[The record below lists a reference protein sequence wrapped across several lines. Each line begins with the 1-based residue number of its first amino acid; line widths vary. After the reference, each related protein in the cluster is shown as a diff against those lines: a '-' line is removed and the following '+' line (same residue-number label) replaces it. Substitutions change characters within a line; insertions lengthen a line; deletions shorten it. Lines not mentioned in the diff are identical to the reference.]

1 MKNADLRDIANL
13 IGDGDAIKIARYIFF
28 RKRKNPRD
36 KSMYIP
42 KESIDKNHWLVTLIG
57 KKKTKLMQ
65 KEFGSIQFP
74 RISCQDVVI
83 NQRNKY
89 IVKKIR
95 RKKMTPSMITNQ
107 FKISPPLVTWI
118 LKKSNVKCKT
128 SMRHISC
135 PRRSQN
141 KSTKAVA

>member
-1 MKNADLRDIANL
+1 MKNADLKEIANV
-13 IGDGDAIKIARYIFF
+13 IGEGDAIKIARYIYF

-42 KESIDKNHWLVTLIG
+42 KESIGKDHWLVTLIG
-57 KKKTKLMQ
+57 KKKAKLMQ

-83 NQRNKY
+83 KQRNKY
-89 IVKKIR
+89 IIKKIT

-107 FKISPPLVTWI
+107 FKISLKRVSWI
-118 LKKSNVKCKT
+118 VRNNKLKQKI
-128 SMRHISC
+128 SMRHMRC
-135 PRRSQN
+135 PRRSEN
-141 KSTKAVA
+141 DSTKVVV